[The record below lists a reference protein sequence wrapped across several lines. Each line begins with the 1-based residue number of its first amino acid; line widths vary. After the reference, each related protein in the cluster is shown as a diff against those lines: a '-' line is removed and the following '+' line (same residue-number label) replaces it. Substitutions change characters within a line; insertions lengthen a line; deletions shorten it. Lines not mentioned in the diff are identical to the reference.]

1 MVNNVIQMIPMIQMP
16 IVRPYQLLFVAV
28 CMALPGA
35 AYAVAVDPDG
45 SGLDPVVDARGM
57 NWAAGNTLITPV
69 GAASIFTHPIGDIF
83 QRYTHASLHE
93 FEGNGGVS
101 IDGPASN
108 GWTFVAGYREQV
120 VSTLG
125 NNVVLDTIGGG
136 DNFFGL
142 YFDATPNTNAGNG
155 TGYGPPD
162 ITNAGPALILAGTIS
177 ASRGQTA
184 ISAFNVAPD
193 SLDKS
198 GADNYPAVDSITA
211 VGDGTLTAIIERLD
225 PAYFPEGLPAGLGLD
240 FQITFSV
247 PFSQTDPSSCFKD
260 GAGVLVKGAGPNT
273 LDGLECD
280 INTVGSING
289 IDGTNLILMTN
300 ASALFA
306 EVTTVPEPMALA
318 LLGVGLVAM
327 GAGRGRRKG

>member
-1 MVNNVIQMIPMIQMP
+1 MVNHVIQMIPVLQMS
-16 IVRPYQLLFVAV
+16 IMKPYQLLFVAA
-28 CMALPGA
+28 CMVLTS
-35 AYAVAVDPDG
+35 AVHAIAVDPDG
-45 SGLDPVVDARGM
+45 VGLDPGIDARGM
-57 NWAAGNTLITPV
+57 NWTAGNTLITPV
-69 GAASIFTHPIGDIF
+69 GGASIFTHPLGDVF
-83 QRYTHASLHE
+83 QRYTHASLNG
-93 FEGNGGVS
+93 FEGSGGVN
-101 IDGPASN
+101 IGGRASN

-125 NNVVLDTIGGG
+125 NNVVLDTIAGG

-162 ITNAGPALILAGTIS
+162 ITNTGSALILSGTIS
-177 ASRGQTA
+177 PSTGQTA

-211 VGDGTLTAIIERLD
+211 VGDGTLTAIIESFD
-225 PAYFPEGLPAGLGLD
+225 PAYFPRGLPAGFGLD

-260 GAGVLVKGAGPNT
+260 GAGALVNGAGPNT
-273 LDGLECD
+273 LDGLECG

-289 IDGTNLILMTN
+289 IDGRNLILMTD

-306 EVTTVPEPMALA
+306 QVTTVPEPMALA
-318 LLGVGLVAM
+318 LLGVGLAAM
-327 GAGRGRRKG
+327 GAGGWRRKD